1 MNLLFISN
9 LDGRPW
15 AGPTYSVP
23 RQIAAQSNYDNVFW
37 YNIRN
42 DEREGSDAEKWRS
55 LPYYH
60 NLDEFPRMKIS
71 RLPKPFNHP
80 DCVLIEEF
88 YDYAKTPLLF
98 ELLFGNIPYIII
110 PRGELTATAQMK
122 KKMKKAIANTL
133 LFRKYAQ
140 KAKAI
145 YYLTKQEALESGQ
158 GWNKRWI
165 VIPNGTEK
173 KEVSKQTFNNEEI
186 KCVSIGRIDPFQK
199 GIDLLID
206 ACFQIKTIL
215 RENHCKIDIY
225 GPDRVNKVSELVDE
239 VKKKGMDDIISF
251 HEAVYHQKKEEIL
264 LNSDVFLMPS
274 RFEGHPT
281 ALIDALSYG
290 IPCLVTEGSNMKNEI
305 VYSGAGWGAET
316 TVDSIK
322 MALCEMIKDKSRFLQ
337 MSKKAVILS
346 QEYNWE
352 ILAEK
357 THDQILSVI
366 NN

>member
-23 RQIAAQSNYDNVFW
+23 RQIAAQTAYDNVFW

-42 DEREGSDAEKWRS
+42 DEREGSDAEGWKR

-60 NLDEFPRMKIS
+60 NLDEFPAMKIS
-71 RLPKPFNHP
+71 KLPEPFNRP
-80 DCVLIEEF
+80 DCVIVEEF

-98 ELLFGNIPYIII
+98 ELLFGSIPYIII
-110 PRGELTATAQMK
+110 PRGELTSTAQIKKKVK
-122 KKMKKAIANTL
+122 KKMANAII
-133 LFRKYAQ
+133 FKIYAQ

-145 YYLTKQEALESGQ
+145 YYLTEQEALESGST
-158 GWNKRWI
+158 WNKKWM

-173 KEVSKQTFNNEEI
+173 KRAHKQNFSAKRI
-186 KCVSIGRIDPFQK
+186 RCVSIGRIDPFQK

-206 ACFQIKTIL
+206 ACFQIKEIL
-215 RENHCKIDIY
+215 RENNCVIDIY
-225 GPDRVNKVSELVDE
+225 GPDRVNKVNELVNVIRE
-239 VKKKGMDDIISF
+239 KGMDDIICF
-251 HEAVYHQKKEEIL
+251 HEAVYHQEKEDVL

-305 VYSGAGWGAET
+305 VSAKAGWGADT
-316 TVDSIK
+316 TVDAIQT
-322 MALCEMIKDKSRFLQ
+322 ALCSMIRDRSKFLEMSNHAL
-337 MSKKAVILS
+337 ILS
-346 QEYNWE
+346 QEYDWE
-352 ILAEK
+352 ALALK
-357 THDQILSVI
+357 AHNQFLSVL